1 MFDDVCLSTFGTII
15 YGYLEAIALHVQ
27 SEVLAH
33 DSKTDEA
40 NVRFSSH

>member
-1 MFDDVCLSTFGTII
+1 MLDDVCLGTFGTVV

>member
-1 MFDDVCLSTFGTII
+1 MLDDVCLSTFGTII

-33 DSKTDEA
+33 DSETDEA
-40 NVRFSSH
+40 NV